1 MHWIWLVSPLFCHD
15 MLVGCRY
22 NQFFLSYIFF
32 VLGSLFFVS
41 RTCNSVIYNARGINK
56 HIRTTQTATGWKS
69 TSYQYFTKLHSACAR
84 NAWQILCLTNI
95 RSSFFGWV
103 RCFHVWSRPVLWLR
117 FRVLVPFQFCVFF
130 AMSYAPFL
138 RLCRGFVGRQVLGP
152 IFARNMSNGQKQK
165 VLVTRNVPQ
174 AAIEIIKSSQR

>member
-1 MHWIWLVSPLFCHD
+1 

-22 NQFFLSYIFF
+22 NQFFLSHIFF

-41 RTCNSVIYNARGINK
+41 QTCNSVIYNARGINK

-117 FRVLVPFQFCVFF
+117 FCGW
-130 AMSYAPFL
+130 
-138 RLCRGFVGRQVLGP
+138 GFVYLFRFSSVFSLVCLTRLFFGCVVVLLADK
-152 IFARNMSNGQKQK
+152 F
-165 VLVTRNVPQ
+165 
-174 AAIEIIKSSQR
+174 